1 MSVIVDPGAYTNL
14 AGLKWVKEQAAKAK
28 ENNQA
33 SKQEKLKTP
42 LGVSGVGKGSQ
53 KCVWKGTLP
62 IAVEGE
68 YPSGFG
74 VNVQSFECPIV
85 EGDGGED
92 LPALL
97 GLKSMSEKNAIL
109 EMTPGKESLIFPGPG
124 GYEIKLAPGYTKIPL
139 QRAPSGHL
147 CIPTGNFN
155 AQTYTSSSSSSSSS
169 AGLPRQHLTLHAQ
182 LEE

>member
-1 MSVIVDPGAYTNL
+1 M
-14 AGLKWVKEQAAKAK
+14 
-28 ENNQA
+28 
-33 SKQEKLKTP
+33 
-42 LGVSGVGKGSQ
+42 GKGTGCKSKRKQ
-53 KCVWKGTLP
+53 PTFKTTEIENTLWSFRSRQGFPKKCVWQGTVP

-155 AQTYTSSSSSSSSS
+155 AQPSTSSSSSSSSS